1 MVSQIHIVYLDQTF
15 IHIGSTEI
23 TISIIA
29 TIEALHKTIIIDI
42 HRAIYTTRTREFA
55 RNVTLQEVAI
65 ALIDGHNQTILP
77 EIMVVHSRIRQ
88 TIHIGIKDKFVRCT
102 IGEVEHR
109 LLLILMAIPFII
121 TIRSQSLQRA
131 QLGKIKKRSA
141 YYL

>member
-1 MVSQIHIVYLDQTF
+1 M
-15 IHIGSTEI
+15 
-23 TISIIA
+23 A

-42 HRAIYTTRTREFA
+42 HMAIYITRTREFA

-65 ALIDGHNQTILP
+65 ALIDGHLQTILP
-77 EIMVVHSRIRQ
+77 EIKVVLGRIRQ
-88 TIHIGIKDKFVRCT
+88 AVHIGIKDKFVRCT

-109 LLLILMAIPFII
+109 LLLILMAMPFII

-131 QLGKIKKRSA
+131 QLGKIKKGSA